1 MGSWGGG
8 EGQRS
13 WIWDIFDNYCD
24 SNTVFV
30 MQKKVSRLIITKLAF
45 NKSRNPVEI
54 SFKFLRYFHFH
65 LWVFHCNKMKQF
77 CKRTPRSGPQ
87 ATLYHRLSLLN
98 LCLYHQKQF
107 VWSVE
112 WRSLHADVRKT
123 SGRTSQRG
131 GTQIVLARCKI
142 VGTYR
147 VRGRYP
153 KRLL

>member
-1 MGSWGGG
+1 MGSWEGG

-13 WIWDIFDNYCD
+13 RIWDIIDNYSD
-24 SNTVFV
+24 SNKVFV

-65 LWVFHCNKMKQF
+65 LWIFLCNKMKKF

-87 ATLYHRLSLLN
+87 ATLYH
-98 LCLYHQKQF
+98 QKQS
-107 VWSVE
+107 VRSVE

-147 VRGRYP
+147 ARGRYP

>member
-1 MGSWGGG
+1 MGSWEDG

-13 WIWDIFDNYCD
+13 WIWDIFDNISD
-24 SNTVFV
+24 SNKVFV
-30 MQKKVSRLIITKLAF
+30 MEKKVSRLIITKSVF

-54 SFKFLRYFHFH
+54 TFKFLRYFHFH
-65 LWVFHCNKMKQF
+65 LWIFHCKQMKKC
-77 CKRTPRSGPQ
+77 CKRTPCSGPQ
-87 ATLYHRLSLLN
+87 ATLYH
-98 LCLYHQKQF
+98 QKQS

-147 VRGRYP
+147 ARGRYP